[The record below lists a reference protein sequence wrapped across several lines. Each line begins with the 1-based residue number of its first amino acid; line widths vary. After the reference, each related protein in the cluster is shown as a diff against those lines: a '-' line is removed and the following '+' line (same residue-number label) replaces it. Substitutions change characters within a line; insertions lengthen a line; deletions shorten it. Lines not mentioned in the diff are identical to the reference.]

1 MKLGPRSEKHRVCLV
16 TVRAHNGL
24 NRVQGKTS
32 FNMVIEVEQLDL
44 ETLLRKIWRK
54 RKRPSERGEGDQWQI
69 DQKV

>member
-1 MKLGPRSEKHRVCLV
+1 M
-16 TVRAHNGL
+16 TVRAHNRL

-54 RKRPSERGEGDQWQI
+54 RKRPSERGGGDQWQI